1 MSINAAVIGGG
12 AAGFFAAIEVKRN
25 FPQAQVTIFE
35 KNNQVLRKVSVS
47 GGGRCN
53 LTNACTDLDELDK
66 AYPRGGKQLKH
77 LFREFGPEQTME
89 WFKSKGVQLVVQPD
103 NCVFPRSQDSASIT
117 GILIR
122 EASRCGVHVV
132 TGTKITGIRPGPQG
146 SLTLEQEQ
154 GTQYEFNKVIV
165 TTGGSPRK
173 EGLLWLKE
181 LGHQI
186 MDPIP
191 SLFTFNI
198 PSDPVTQLQGIV
210 EEHVSASIQGTRIK
224 AHGTLLITHWGMSGP
239 AILKLSS
246 FGAREIQKKG
256 YDFTININ
264 WTGNMDQETVTQI
277 LEQTAKANPEK
288 RVSSAKPFNMT
299 QRLWEYLLEKNRL
312 FANTSDG
319 SQTAR
324 KWKEIKSK
332 GINRLAEAII
342 NDQYQVKGK
351 SRFRQEFVTCGGV
364 SLKSINTSTMESKIV
379 PNLYFAGEILDIDA
393 ITGGYNLQAAWT
405 TAFIAAKL
413 KNS

>member
-53 LTNACTDLDELDK
+53 LTNACTDLDELAK

-89 WFKSKGVQLVVQPD
+89 WFKSKGVPLVVQPD